1 MFWESEGREGRN
13 AEVEEE
19 EEGSVKRVEMS
30 DKSASEMM
38 SNNRGERE

>member
-13 AEVEEE
+13 AEAEEEE

-30 DKSASEMM
+30 NKV
-38 SNNRGERE
+38 RRT